1 MYKDRVLR
9 TAMVVVNKKPEEAKE
24 ENVENKE

>member
-9 TAMVVVNKKPEEAKE
+9 TAMVVVNKKPEVKE
-24 ENVENKE
+24 EVIENKE